1 MHGNIDGPSQQMFRT
16 FNISSLMNL
25 TVELVTHSFLIAKIV
40 REETMNGI
48 SSYEFK
54 KVKRELDESNKSLE
68 SALVANS
75 SLTTQIK
82 ELSDMHAQC
91 KLICC

>member
-82 ELSDMHAQC
+82 ELLDMHAQC